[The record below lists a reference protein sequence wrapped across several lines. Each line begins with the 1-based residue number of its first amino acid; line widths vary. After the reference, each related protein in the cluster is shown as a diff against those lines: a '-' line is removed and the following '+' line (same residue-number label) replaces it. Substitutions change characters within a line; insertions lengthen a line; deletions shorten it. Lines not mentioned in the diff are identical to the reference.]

1 MSLDLCDDKSTLGL
15 GYDLVP
21 SGNKPTPEAMLIQTY
36 DAICC
41 H

>member
-1 MSLDLCDDKSTLGL
+1 MSLDLRDDKSTLGL

-21 SGNKPTPEAMLIQTY
+21 SGNKPLREAMLSQTY
-36 DAICC
+36 DAIWC